1 MAEGNGTRTWLAV
14 AGLAGLTLAAVVAIG
29 SGGGDDPLDP
39 RSDEKIGTSALVA
52 LAGELGADVTVDD
65 RLPDLA
71 GDGPDVI
78 VLFVDLL
85 DEGQRAAVDD
95 WVDRGGRLVVTEPGS
110 DYTPE
115 VVGTF
120 EEIDDLAPARTMRG
134 RCDIDALDDID
145 VAGIEPRNGGVVYEP
160 PPGSRACVDDGVGGA
175 YIVADDRGEG
185 TVVALGGSGLV
196 VNAALDEGENAA
208 VAGALVAPEQGTDLV
223 VLEPGAVA
231 GGGGER
237 SLSELIPTGVGR
249 ALVQLA
255 VAFAVY
261 ALWRAR
267 RLGRPVPEPRPVAV
281 AGSELV
287 AAVGNLLDRTR
298 SPGHAADLLRADL
311 RRYLADHLGLPTG
324 SPPDVLATVAAT
336 RTDLD
341 EAQLRWALGD
351 APVTDEAGLTA
362 LAQTIDR
369 IREEVLTH
377 V

>member
-1 MAEGNGTRTWLAV
+1 MAGGGGARAWLAV
-14 AGLAGLTLAAVVAIG
+14 VGLAGLTLAAVVAIG
-29 SGGGDDPLDP
+29 TGVGDDPLDP
-39 RSDEKIGTSALVA
+39 RSDERIGTSALVA

-65 RLPDLA
+65 RLPDLE

-95 WVDRGGRLVVTEPGS
+95 WVDRGGTLVVTEPGS
-110 DYTPE
+110 EYTPE
-115 VVGTF
+115 VVGAF
-120 EEIDDLAPARTMRG
+120 EEIDELAPARTMRN
-134 RCDIDALDDID
+134 RCGIDALDRID
-145 VAGIEPRNGGVVYEP
+145 VTGIEPRNGGVVYDP
-160 PPGSRACVDDGVGGA
+160 PAGSQACVDDGVGGA

-185 TVVALGGSGLV
+185 TVVALGGSGLL
-196 VNAALDEGENAA
+196 VNAALAEGENAA
-208 VAGALVAPEQGTDLV
+208 VAGALVAPEPGTDLV

-231 GGGGER
+231 GGGGEHT
-237 SLSELIPTGVGR
+237 LSELIPTNVGR

-255 VAFAVY
+255 VAFSVY

-298 SPGHAADLLRADL
+298 SPGHAAELLRVDL
-311 RRYLADHLGLPTG
+311 RRYLADHLGLPAG

-341 EAQLRWALGD
+341 EARLRWALGD